1 MEEKNTTFTGQN
13 IIQGL
18 PEDLIKVV
26 TYLNEKA
33 TTGEFAFSDSFS
45 EWEYAEDITRHLGS
59 KIDMGSYYFAT
70 GLAYLA
76 NKANGKLVIPEGT
89 HIWRWAWSLR
99 VLAGIAGWAPPFM
112 KDVMES
118 FSGKK
123 DNIDSLINRA
133 AQNYGRANFSNGLE
147 LVEMRPQN
155 KVAVLAGLMENDF
168 DRYCGLYPPA
178 VNPDEFATV
187 FMEACSLDK
196 DEINKAF
203 DLAVTFPSF
212 TSVNAMAFLL
222 SVLDRLDEK
231 RKEKCEGI
239 ITGLLKGNTSQYE
252 APLCNWL
259 YMLREAT
266 PFAKECIIAFIKG
279 LDRANNKTTLSRLD
293 ESIGLHFKEPE
304 FLTKVFICV
313 AENLQPTDV
322 LLMESCLR
330 NLHEKGDYFK
340 NLVLSLVMHPKGM
353 YRIVGRRLWD
363 EYHLESS
370 DFDASKDLQEELQCI
385 FIISMLQD
393 YGNPETRL
401 PKLLPLIDSKSERV
415 RNILMGQLGPYL
427 DDYMG
432 HVINILDK
440 LKLDNKYVK
449 IIKQYYEQRADALE
463 KRRNLKELSPRYN
476 HMSEYQETMRLQ
488 KEHIQEKMREAEKD
502 NKSFWKDMMK
512 KVTLAR
518 GGGWRDDD
526 GTVHHLAHFKYSMPS
541 RQLQQ
546 SMSPME
552 QEDWL
557 NELLKDWNGK
567 AGSN

>member
-1 MEEKNTTFTGQN
+1 MYTGQN
-13 IIQGL
+13 IIEGL
-18 PEDLIKVV
+18 PADLTKVV
-26 TYLNEKA
+26 TFLNEKA
-33 TTGEFAFSDSFS
+33 TTGEFVFSDSFS
-45 EWEYAEDITRHLGS
+45 EWEEAEDITRPLGS
-59 KIDMGSYYFAT
+59 KIDMGGYFFAT

-76 NKANGKLVIPEGT
+76 NKANGKLVIPTET
-89 HIWRWAWSLR
+89 NIWRWAWSLQI
-99 VLAGIAGWAPPFM
+99 LAGVAGWQPSFM

-147 LVEMRPQN
+147 LLEMRPQN
-155 KVAVLAGLMENDF
+155 RVAILAGLMENDF
-168 DRYCGLYPPA
+168 DRYCSQFPPA
-178 VNPDEFATV
+178 DNPDEFASVLVQTSCL
-187 FMEACSLDK
+187 EK
-196 DEINKAF
+196 DEVSKAF
-203 DLAVTFPSF
+203 DIAVTFSSF
-212 TSVNAMAFLL
+212 TSVEAMAFCL
-222 SVLDRLDEK
+222 SVLDKLNEN
-231 RKEKCEGI
+231 RKERCEGI
-239 ITGLLKGNTSQYE
+239 IAGLLKENTSQYE

-259 YMLREAT
+259 YILRDTT
-266 PFAKECIIAFIKG
+266 PFAEECILAFIKG
-279 LDRANNKTTLSRLD
+279 LDEANKKAALSRLD
-293 ESIGLHFKEPE
+293 ESIGLYFKDPK
-304 FLTKVFICV
+304 FLTKVFTCV

-322 LLMESCLR
+322 LQMESCLR

-401 PKLLPLIDSKSERV
+401 PKLLPLIESKSERV

-432 HVINILDK
+432 HVINILDQ

-488 KEHIQEKMREAEKD
+488 KVHIQEKMREAEKD
-502 NKSFWKDMMK
+502 HKSLWKDMMK
-512 KVTLAR
+512 KVALAR
-518 GGGWRDDD
+518 GGGWRDED

-552 QEDWL
+552 QEEWL

>member
-1 MEEKNTTFTGQN
+1 MFTGQD
-13 IIQGL
+13 IIEGL
-18 PEDLIKVV
+18 PEELARVV
-26 TYLNEKA
+26 TFLKEKA
-33 TTGEFAFSDSFS
+33 AMGDFIFS
-45 EWEYAEDITRHLGS
+45 ETFSKWEDSEDIIRPLGS
-59 KIDMGSYYFAT
+59 KIDIGGFFFAT

-76 NKANGKLVIPEGT
+76 SKAGGKLVIPEET
-89 HIWRWAWSLR
+89 HIWRWAWSLQ
-99 VLAGIAGWAPPFM
+99 VLAGVAGWQPSFM

-133 AQNYGRANFSNGLE
+133 AQNYSRADYSNGLE
-147 LVEMRPQN
+147 LLKMRSQN
-155 KVAVLAGLMENDF
+155 RVAILAGLMENDF
-168 DRYCGLYPPA
+168 DRYCSQFPPA
-178 VNPDEFATV
+178 DNPDEFATV
-187 FMEACSLDK
+187 FVQTYCLDK
-196 DEINKAF
+196 NEANKAF
-203 DLAVTFPSF
+203 DISVGFHSF
-212 TSVNAMAFLL
+212 ASVEAMAFFL
-222 SVLDRLDEK
+222 SVLDRLDES
-231 RKEKCEGI
+231 RIEKCEGI
-239 ITGLLKGNTSQYE
+239 IAGLLKGNTSQYE
-252 APLCNWL
+252 TPLCNWL
-259 YMLREAT
+259 YMLREST
-266 PFAKECIIAFIKG
+266 PFAEDCILAFVKG
-279 LDRANNKTTLSRLD
+279 LDETNKKTALNLLD
-293 ESIGLHFKEPE
+293 ESISIHFKDPE
-304 FLTKVFICV
+304 FLTKVFISV

-322 LLMESCLR
+322 LQMESCLR

-340 NLVLSLVMHPKGM
+340 HLVLSLVMHPKGM

-415 RNILMGQLGPYL
+415 RNILMGRLGPYL

-440 LKLDNKYVK
+440 LRLDNKYVK
-449 IIKQYYEQRADALE
+449 IIKQYYERRADALE

-488 KEHIQEKMREAEKD
+488 KVHMQEKMREAEKEH
-502 NKSFWKDMMK
+502 KSFWKDMMK
-512 KVTLAR
+512 KVALAR
-518 GGGWRDDD
+518 GGGWRDED

-557 NELLKDWNGK
+557 NELLKDWDGK

>member
-1 MEEKNTTFTGQN
+1 MFTGQN
-13 IIQGL
+13 IIDGL
-18 PEDLIKVV
+18 PDDLTRVV
-26 TYLNEKA
+26 TFLNEKA
-33 TTGEFAFSDSFS
+33 TTGEFVFNDSFS
-45 EWEYAEDITRHLGS
+45 EWEEAEDITRPLGS
-59 KIDMGSYYFAT
+59 RIDMGGYFFAT

-76 NKANGKLVIPEGT
+76 NKANGKLVIPTET
-89 HIWRWAWSLR
+89 NVWRWAWSLQ
-99 VLAGIAGWAPPFM
+99 VLAGVAGWQPSFM

-133 AQNYGRANFSNGLE
+133 AQNYGRGYFSNGLE
-147 LVEMRPQN
+147 LLELRPQN
-155 KVAVLAGLMENDF
+155 RVAILAGLMENDF
-168 DRYCGLYPPA
+168 DKYCSQFPPA
-178 VNPDEFATV
+178 DNPYEFATV
-187 FMEACSLDK
+187 FVQTYCLDK
-196 DEINKAF
+196 DEVGKAF
-203 DLAVTFPSF
+203 DIAIAFPSF
-212 TSVNAMAFLL
+212 TSLEAMAFYL
-222 SVLDRLDEK
+222 SVLDRLDDN

-239 ITGLLKGNTSQYE
+239 IAGLLKENTSLYE

-266 PFAKECIIAFIKG
+266 SFAEECILAFIKG
-279 LDRANNKTTLSRLD
+279 LDEANKKAALSRLD
-293 ESIGLHFKEPE
+293 ESIGLHFKDPE
-304 FLTKVFICV
+304 FLTKVFTCV

-322 LLMESCLR
+322 LQMESCLR

-340 NLVLSLVMHPKGM
+340 KLVLSLVMHPKGM

-415 RNILMGQLGPYL
+415 RNILMGRLGPYL

-432 HVINILDK
+432 HVINILDQ

-449 IIKQYYEQRADALE
+449 IIKQYYEERADALE

-488 KEHIQEKMREAEKD
+488 KVHIQEKMREAEKEH
-502 NKSFWKDMMK
+502 KSLWKDMMK
-512 KVTLAR
+512 KVALAR
-518 GGGWRDDD
+518 GGGWRDED

>member
-1 MEEKNTTFTGQN
+1 MFTGQN
-13 IIQGL
+13 IIEGL
-18 PEDLIKVV
+18 PDDLTKVV
-26 TYLNEKA
+26 TFLNEKA
-33 TTGEFAFSDSFS
+33 STGEFVFCDSFS
-45 EWEYAEDITRHLGS
+45 EWEKAEDITRPLGS
-59 KIDMGSYYFAT
+59 KIDMGGYYLAT

-76 NKANGKLVIPEGT
+76 NIANGKLVIPAET
-89 HIWRWAWSLR
+89 SIWRWAWSLQ
-99 VLAGIAGWAPPFM
+99 VLAGVAGWPPSLM
-112 KDVMES
+112 KNMMES

-133 AQNYGRANFSNGLE
+133 AQNYGRADFSNGLE
-147 LVEMRPQN
+147 LLEMRPQN
-155 KVAVLAGLMENDF
+155 RVAILAGLMEKDF
-168 DRYCGLYPPA
+168 DRYCGIFPPKA
-178 VNPDEFATV
+178 NPDEFATV
-187 FMEACSLDK
+187 FVLTSSLNNFQV
-196 DEINKAF
+196 NKAF
-203 DLAVTFPSF
+203 DIAVTFLPFS
-212 TSVNAMAFLL
+212 SVDAMAFFL
-222 SVLDRLDEK
+222 SVLDRLDGS
-231 RKEKCEGI
+231 RKEKCKGI
-239 ITGLLKGNTSQYE
+239 IAGLLKGDTSQYE
-252 APLCNWL
+252 PPLCNWL
-259 YMLREAT
+259 YMLRDAS
-266 PFAKECIIAFIKG
+266 PFAEECILAFIKG
-279 LDRANNKTTLSRLD
+279 LDEANKKAALSRLD
-293 ESIGLHFKEPE
+293 ESIGLHFKDPK
-304 FLTKVFICV
+304 FLTKVFTCV

-415 RNILMGQLGPYL
+415 RNILMGRLGPYL

-476 HMSEYQETMRLQ
+476 HMLEYQETMRLQ
-488 KEHIQEKMREAEKD
+488 KVHMQEKMREAEKEH
-502 NKSFWKDMMK
+502 KSFWKDMMK
-512 KVTLAR
+512 KVALAR
-518 GGGWRDDD
+518 GGGWRDED
-526 GTVHHLAHFKYSMPS
+526 GAVHHLAHFKYSMPS

-557 NELLKDWNGK
+557 NELLKDWDGK